1 MAVQIPQFS
10 PLQQA
15 RTRRR
20 ELMQYLNLDGS
31 RYLLGV
37 VVLLGLMSMI
47 ALVQTGVVATKGY
60 AIVAL
65 EQRINTLQRENG
77 KLHMELAAAQ
87 SLTLVRERAAVL
99 GLRITAPDQVQ
110 HITLEPL
117 TASALLP
124 AAPAADV
131 APAEEG
137 TPPAPAEAQD
147 GVAAPTDSEAVP
159 PAPPAQPEAP

>member
-87 SLTLVRERAAVL
+87 SLTLVRERAAAL

-110 HITLEPL
+110 HLTLEPL
-117 TASALLP
+117 TASAAP
-124 AAPAADV
+124 SSDTSAPPTDEAA
-131 APAEEG
+131 
-137 TPPAPAEAQD
+137 PPAP
-147 GVAAPTDSEAVP
+147 VAPVEEG
-159 PAPPAQPEAP
+159 APPPEQPAQTEAP